1 MKSSVRTAYLAAPG
15 FQDQLLSELDGIT
28 TIHERLAL
36 TEQPGQQAFWA
47 RNIWLNPILLPIDSI
62 ADGARKLQAIQRNWW
77 LYSFKL
83 HRRAKLIQ
91 EKLPKVSAKPLDFP
105 SKLPASHLG
114 SWTLLDSNTILASA
128 RCSSLFPNGEMK
140 FIEDREGPP
149 GRAYLK
155 LWEALTLMQKFPR
168 RGQFC
173 IDAGGS
179 PGSWS
184 WVIQKLGARVL
195 SVDRSPP
202 DPKVLALPGVDFQQ
216 RDAFSLKPEEFKDKG
231 KTVDWL
237 FSDVICYPEKLY
249 EWILMWLDSG
259 VCKNFVCT
267 LKFQGGH
274 NYDIARKFSEI
285 PDSQVVH
292 LYHNK
297 HELTWM
303 LVGAA

>member
-1 MKSSVRTAYLAAPG
+1 MKSSVRSAYLAAPG
-15 FQDQLLSELDGIT
+15 FQDQLLRELDGIT
-28 TIHERLAL
+28 TVHERLAL
-36 TEQPGQQAFWA
+36 TEQPEQQAFWA
-47 RNIWLNPILLPIDSI
+47 QNIWLNPILLPIKSI
-62 ADGARKLQAIQRNWW
+62 SDGADKLQAIQRNWW
-77 LYSFKL
+77 LYSFQL

-91 EKLPKVSAKPLDFP
+91 EKLPNVSAKPLDFP
-105 SKLPASHLG
+105 SKLPASCLG

-168 RGQFC
+168 HGQFC

-202 DPKVLALPGVDFQQ
+202 HPKVLALPGVDFQQ
-216 RDAFSLKPEEFKDKG
+216 RDAFSLKPEEFKD

-267 LKFQGGH
+267 LKFQGYH

-292 LYHNK
+292 LHHNK

-303 LVGAA
+303 LAGTT